1 MADRKTNDNPA
12 AHARILPWLS
22 MRQKNPELEMY
33 RFNSGCG
40 QLTQKSVF
48 TVFCV

>member
-1 MADRKTNDNPA
+1 MADRKTTDNPA
-12 AHARILPWLS
+12 ALARILPWLS

-40 QLTQKSVF
+40 HAPLLSP
-48 TVFCV
+48 